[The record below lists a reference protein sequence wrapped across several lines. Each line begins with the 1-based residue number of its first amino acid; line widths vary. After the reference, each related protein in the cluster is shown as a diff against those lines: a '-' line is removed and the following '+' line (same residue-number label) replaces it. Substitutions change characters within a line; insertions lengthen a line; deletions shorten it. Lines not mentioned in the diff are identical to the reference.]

1 MPRPTPIIRKVL
13 VTAAVL
19 LAALAGGLVYV
30 VQPIGWRS
38 SGARPDG
45 VDPVRLEAHVRM
57 LAETLAPRHWKRQ
70 DNLDRAAAYVAAR
83 LGEAGARVTEQVY
96 AEEAAGREDRKST
109 RLNSSHSQISYAVF
123 CLKKKTPSDG
133 ECTDGDRAKKQH

>member
-57 LAETLAPRHWKRQ
+57 LAETLGPRHWKRQ
-70 DNLDRAAAYVAAR
+70 GKLDPAAAYP
-83 LGEAGARVTEQVY
+83 GAPLRGGRRPGTQ
-96 AEEAAGREDRKST
+96 GREGG
-109 RLNSSHSQISYAVF
+109 VV
-123 CLKKKTPSDG
+123 
-133 ECTDGDRAKKQH
+133 

>member
-45 VDPVRLEAHVRM
+45 VDPGRLEADVRL
-57 LAETLAPRHWKRQ
+57 LAEKAAPRHWQRP
-70 DNLDRAAAYVAAR
+70 DNPARPAPDAAAR
-83 LGEAGARVTEQVY
+83 PGRAGPP
-96 AEEAAGREDRKST
+96 GRQTGSPLPR
-109 RLNSSHSQISYAVF
+109 R
-123 CLKKKTPSDG
+123 
-133 ECTDGDRAKKQH
+133 RR